1 MNAGP
6 FLSVIVRELA
16 TSGLL
21 NERGKSYLNA
31 GGISEVRGA
40 NRVPSRIFQ
49 VAFLVLISAKNCHE
63 REVRSL

>member
-6 FLSVIVRELA
+6 FLSVIIRELA

-40 NRVPSRIFQ
+40 NRVRSRIF
-49 VAFLVLISAKNCHE
+49 SG
-63 REVRSL
+63 